1 MKPVSTFPRMVR
13 NAGRLQQVIAVLA
26 KYGLA
31 PWLKRVPLKWV
42 QRHLETSGGKSIA
55 ELSGRQRVREAI
67 TEIGTSFIKLGQ
79 ILSTRPDIV
88 GLELAEELSRLQSQT
103 PPDTPASIRRMIA
116 EELQRPLEEVFSKFD
131 DTPLASASIGQVHR
145 ATLHDGSEVVV
156 KVQHPGI
163 EEKIRNDL
171 EIAEELASLAETYSD
186 ELALYRPVDTVAEL
200 RRSLLAELDFRK
212 ELRNLQTFQARFRK
226 NTSIRFPQAYP
237 EFSTSRVLTMQY
249 LDGIHVLN
257 RRDIE
262 SAGACPSQLAVT
274 GAQAFLDM
282 VFRDGFFH
290 ADPHPG
296 NMLLLADG
304 VIGIIDCGMVG
315 RVDVT
320 LREQIEDL
328 LLAALDGDVE
338 HLVDLLAR
346 MAELPPNFNRHAL
359 CHDVADFV
367 DQYAW
372 LPLDEIEVS
381 TALNEATAMIRRHH
395 LRLPGRASMLIRM
408 VALLEGTAMQIS
420 PDFQLMKV
428 LQPYKRRILRS
439 RFAPA
444 RLRRRAAS
452 AARHWAHLMDIMP
465 GDVADILDRV
475 KQGSFDVHL
484 EHRRLDRIVNRLV
497 LGVISASLFMGSSLL
512 WSRQVP
518 PTIAGWSVPGGIG
531 CAVAL
536 YLSFR
541 LLRAIRA
548 SGDI

>member
-31 PWLKRVPLKWV
+31 PWLQRVPLKWV
-42 QRHLETSGGKSIA
+42 QRHLETSAGMAIA
-55 ELSGRQRVREAI
+55 ELSGPERVREAI

-88 GLELAEELSRLQSQT
+88 GLKLAEELSQLQSQT
-103 PPDTPASIRRMIA
+103 PPDTAASIRRIIA
-116 EELQRPLEEVFSKFD
+116 LELNRPLEEIFSEFQD
-131 DTPLASASIGQVHR
+131 VPLASASIGQVHR
-145 ATLHDGSEVVV
+145 ATLHDGSQVVV
-156 KVQHPGI
+156 KVQHSGI

-171 EIAEELASLAETYSD
+171 EIAEELAYLAETYSD
-186 ELALYRPVDTVAEL
+186 ELALYRPMDTVAEL
-200 RRSLLAELDFRK
+200 GRTLLAELDFRK

-257 RRDIE
+257 RKDILA
-262 SAGACPSQLAVT
+262 AGGSPSQLAIT

-296 NMLLLADG
+296 NMLLMPDG

-315 RVDVT
+315 RVDQP

-328 LLAALDGDVE
+328 LLAAMDEDVE
-338 HLVDLLAR
+338 QLVDLLAR
-346 MAELPPNFNRHAL
+346 LAELPSNFNRHAL

-372 LPLDEIEVS
+372 LPLEEIQVGA
-381 TALNEATAMIRRHH
+381 ALNEATAMIRRHH

-428 LQPYKRRILRS
+428 LQPYKGRILRS
-439 RFAPA
+439 RYAPA
-444 RLRRRAAS
+444 RLRRRAIS
-452 AARHWAHLMDIMP
+452 AARHWTHLMDIVP
-465 GDVADILDRV
+465 GDLADILDRI
-475 KQGSFDVHL
+475 KQGRFDVHL

-497 LGVISASLFMGSSLL
+497 LGVITASLFIGSSLL
-512 WSRQVP
+512 WSRQVA
-518 PTIAGWSVPGGIG
+518 PTIAGWSVPGGLG
-531 CAVAL
+531 CAAAV
-536 YLSFR
+536 YLSIR